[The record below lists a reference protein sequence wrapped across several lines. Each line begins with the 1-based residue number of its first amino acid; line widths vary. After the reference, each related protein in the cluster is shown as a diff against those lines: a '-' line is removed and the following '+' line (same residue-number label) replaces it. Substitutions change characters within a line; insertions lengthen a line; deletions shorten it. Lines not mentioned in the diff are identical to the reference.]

1 MSPFDD
7 ISSVKESL
15 FPLKKYY
22 CLINLFQIQAN
33 KFRDNIYFRYE
44 VPSMKGELEVKTLTY
59 GQVDLITTNLACE
72 LYTKLGK
79 EPIVSV
85 LEDHS
90 VYYPILLYALY
101 KLRVPVQMISIR
113 NTPTTVCSL
122 LNEAGS
128 QCLVYGSSY
137 LQVKETISKE
147 IVGVRCFPVPKLNL
161 EELSNSPLNS
171 KWDQILNQN
180 FTEEDIEKTVAII
193 HSSGTTNTPKI
204 VVWSNKF
211 MIYFIQS
218 LPNTFY
224 KRKKFDFMEDEND
237 ILFGITPSFH
247 MFGSYTN
254 HQCILSGSS
263 IYFCKSFPPTAKHT
277 IDVIKRENITRLNT
291 PPYFINQIMHY
302 IQETGDV
309 HPFQKLKYIVTG
321 GATTP
326 KSIDDF
332 YLENKINVLNMLGM
346 SECFNLFISEVS
358 QKRIDSNTYFYME
371 DGDKHSYLE
380 HFDGDKYQIIIKK
393 GSPFR
398 ATGVANRENGDYAT
412 NDLVTHSKTVINGYY
427 YAGRT
432 DDTLALIT
440 GEKINPSTME
450 DVIRS
455 SPIVSNC
462 TIIGEGQKCTATLIE
477 LNFEAIKDYCPDT
490 VMEKVNEIVR
500 KANEISPSRS
510 AIILPEM
517 IIVIP
522 FSKHLIASDKG
533 TVSRNRSITYFQKEV
548 NAMYAK
554 LFERSVAKLDI
565 KTPL

>member
-7 ISSVKESL
+7 ISSVKE
-15 FPLKKYY
+15 
-22 CLINLFQIQAN
+22 
-33 KFRDNIYFRYE
+33 DNIYFRYE
-44 VPSMKGELEVKTLTY
+44 VPSVKGELEVKTLTY

-90 VYYPILLYALY
+90 VNYPILLYALY

-147 IVGVRCFPVPKLNL
+147 IVGVRCFPVPELNL

-204 VVWSNKF
+204 VVWSNRF

-254 HQCILSGSS
+254 HQCILS
-263 IYFCKSFPPTAKHT
+263 
-277 IDVIKRENITRLNT
+277 
-291 PPYFINQIMHY
+291 
-302 IQETGDV
+302 
-309 HPFQKLKYIVTG
+309 
-321 GATTP
+321 
-326 KSIDDF
+326 
-332 YLENKINVLNMLGM
+332 
-346 SECFNLFISEVS
+346 
-358 QKRIDSNTYFYME
+358 

-490 VMEKVNEIVR
+490 VMEKVYEIVR